1 MSAAAFRR
9 NSSSSDN
16 MTQLKKKKKRE
27 NSLVFRIALLIRSLA
42 DSLYSARS
50 RLLLR
55 QNQACFAWSSMAFSC
70 LDSLDGSA
78 DLSKHLLAIF

>member
-1 MSAAAFRR
+1 MSTAAVRR

-16 MTQLKKKKKRE
+16 MTQFKKRG
-27 NSLVFRIALLIRSLA
+27 NSLVFRIALLLRSLA

-55 QNQACFAWSSMAFSC
+55 ENQACFAWSSMAFSC

>member
-1 MSAAAFRR
+1 MSTAAVRR

-16 MTQLKKKKKRE
+16 MTQLKKKKRG
-27 NSLVFRIALLIRSLA
+27 NSLVFRIALLLRSLA

-55 QNQACFAWSSMAFSC
+55 ENQACFAWSSMAFSC